1 MDNKE
6 LERLAQEELL
16 QEAKRAKSRAEEM
29 GPMGWQRCP
38 LPATNKRFLRNVLV
52 STLEPRK
59 KKSRQAEPT
68 CSETKEKVQ
77 NRTVH
82 KDRHYKNTATDQK
95 KSADK
100 ERHKHHKHKSRH
112 KRSKP

>member
-1 MDNKE
+1 MDNNE

-38 LPATNKRFLRNVLV
+38 LPVTNKRFLRNVLV

-59 KKSRQAEPT
+59 KKPKQAGTEP
-68 CSETKEKVQ
+68 CKTKEKAT
-77 NRTVH
+77 NCKPVH
-82 KDRHYKNTATDQK
+82 KDSHRKNTSKHQN
-95 KSADK
+95 KSDK
-100 ERHKHHKHKSRH
+100 DRHKHHKHKSKH
-112 KRSKP
+112 KHTNP